1 MAARTSGTEMG
12 ASAAVERVSHAAGGR
27 AARAHVARS
36 ALNGLLRDT
45 AGATAIEY
53 GLLVAL
59 MTLACIVAINTLGQ
73 TALTQL
79 FVNIANHL

>member
-1 MAARTSGTEMG
+1 MG
-12 ASAAVERVSHAAGGR
+12 ASAAADRVSHATGRR
-27 AARAHVARS
+27 AAGAHVARS
-36 ALNGLLRDT
+36 ALNRLLRDT